1 MATALQGSL
10 IKSSIGVAKIRKSV
24 MSFNT
29 GIANSQKT
37 AIKINS
43 SLVTSNRQKE
53 QAIKL
58 SVSNFQKRREAV
70 QRKER
75 EDIIEASGIGGAIK
89 RQGKVISSSTK
100 GFLGRILDFVGTLM
114 VGWLVTNLPTIIRL
128 GEALIERM
136 GKLVEVLRSFVGN
149 ITTVLSG
156 FSGLLGGII
165 GNFTSFNFKDQ
176 SKLIQNSLDRIRFG
190 VFGMQRD
197 FERAIDLLTQPLD
210 LGFDKLD
217 YDEGGPPPGSPEGV
231 PGGSGGPMG
240 TAYGVDIGRLA
251 TATGAAEGDYDSVGV
266 TVRGGGHGLGRYQ
279 FMTYRSDTMAVIRK
293 NAKAAGEQA
302 IAEDLLKRA
311 NGSDRNA
318 ARKLLKYFPPKD
330 QDALFAEHA
339 TNTLTQIKRK
349 YPNAT
354 QEFLVR
360 RFGAAHISGSFED
373 LTTPD
378 ALGTT
383 GAMHGDKIWKAYQK
397 AKPSASAPATPTP
410 IKPATGSRVV
420 DSVNIA
426 GGGNKIV
433 KLTPGQGFGAYRTPT
448 RSHAG
453 IDINTSGQTGWF
465 VGFKG
470 SGTVVF
476 AGWGGS
482 GYGNLVIIKS
492 GNTEY
497 YFAHLAR
504 ISTRKG
510 PYNGEVIGEI
520 GTTGRSTGIHLHYEV
535 RPNGRP
541 INPRPYL
548 NLLDIGRQTSA
559 PKTAAKPVTNLSAQ
573 IASAK
578 PAATTQTA
586 TQVTPE
592 RKGQM
597 IFVPMDTSTV
607 AKTPPPAQSS
617 GGGVSIP
624 SSNESDLNNI
634 EALQYWTLA

>member
-136 GKLVEVLRSFVGN
+136 GKLVGVLRSFVGN

-231 PGGSGGPMG
+231 PGTGASQLMPIHKEALEIIAGPESGGNYNAMNRGRAMDSPEGPKHYFGKNLTDM
-240 TAYGVDIGRLA
+240 TIGQVKSLQKQ
-251 TATGAAEGDYDSVGV
+251 GK
-266 TVRGGGHGLGRYQ
+266 L
-279 FMTYRSDTMAVIRK
+279 
-293 NAKAAGEQA
+293 NAAGKYQIVE
-302 IAEDLLKRA
+302 IALPTAQKSAGLRDNDMFDPNNQDLLA
-311 NGSDRNA
+311 IG
-318 ARKLLKYFPPKD
+318 LLKSQGPG
-330 QDALFAEHA
+330 AW
-339 TNTLTQIKRK
+339 TK
-349 YPNAT
+349 YSKYTKKEIEIMYEAKK
-354 QEFLVR
+354 
-360 RFGAAHISGSFED
+360 
-373 LTTPD
+373 TP
-378 ALGTT
+378 L
-383 GAMHGDKIWKAYQK
+383 KQLSVE
-397 AKPSASAPATPTP
+397 PVTPLP
-410 IKPATGSRVV
+410 RSRVIDEINV
-420 DSVNIA
+420 SGPS
-426 GGGNKIV
+426 GGTKTVG
-433 KLTPGQGFGAYRTPT
+433 LSRERGAQYGAYRSPT

-453 IDINTSGQTGWF
+453 IDIGTSGEKGWL
-465 VGFKG
+465 VGFKS
-470 SGTVVF
+470 SGTVTY
-476 AGWGGS
+476 AGLAG

-504 ISTRKG
+504 IFVKKG

-520 GTTGRSTGIHLHYEV
+520 GKTGGDWPIHLHYEV

-541 INPRPYL
+541 INPKPYL
-548 NLLDIGRQTSA
+548 NLLDIGRKTTA
-559 PKTAAKPVTNLSAQ
+559 PATAARPGTTPSAQ

-597 IFVPMDTSTV
+597 IFIPMDTSTV